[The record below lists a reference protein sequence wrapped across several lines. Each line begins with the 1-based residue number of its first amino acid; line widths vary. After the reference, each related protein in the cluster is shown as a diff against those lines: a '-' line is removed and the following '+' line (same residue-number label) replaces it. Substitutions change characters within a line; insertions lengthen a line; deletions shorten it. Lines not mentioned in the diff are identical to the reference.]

1 MARGLRWG
9 KNSPNRK
16 HNEKAFRKSL
26 EMKIQI
32 SPSRCAAFDVLL
44 EVETKKSRS
53 DALLAH
59 FGENLTTQDRGL
71 CHELVLGVL
80 RRKLY
85 LDRVISQLAKGSAEK
100 FDQEILIALR
110 IGLYQLLYLERIPA
124 YSAINDSVN
133 LVKRAKK
140 TSAANLVNAILRR
153 ASREKKFSFE
163 FIDEIERV
171 SILQSHPRWLI
182 ERWTNQFGLAEV
194 EKIALA
200 NNLASQATFR
210 FTRKSSADLIER
222 LKESGAEF
230 AEGEF
235 VSGCFRVS
243 KRSDL
248 LEEFARQG
256 EIFFQ
261 EEASQLVGNL
271 VGLKST
277 ENFLDVCA
285 SPGGKTTLISKLAD
299 KSSGDAVADSI
310 RIAGDLSGRRVKL
323 LKEICLKLGEKSLDI
338 VAHDATRS
346 LPYRDGSFDVV
357 LLDAP
362 CSGTGTIRRNL
373 EIRYNLNEKDFGEF
387 QLKQIRMLG
396 NIARL
401 VRKGG
406 RIIYSTCSLERDEDE
421 EVIAAFLKAYDGF
434 RKSSFEELPQLVT
447 DEGFFRT
454 FPQRDGI
461 DGFFVANLCRNISE

>member
-1 MARGLRWG
+1 
-9 KNSPNRK
+9 
-16 HNEKAFRKSL
+16 
-26 EMKIQI
+26 MKIQI

-362 CSGTGTIRRNL
+362 CSGTGTIRHNP
-373 EIRYNLNEKDFGEF
+373 EIRYFLERKDFAELAAK
-387 QLKQIRMLG
+387 QLKIL
-396 NIARL
+396 NNASKLI
-401 VRKGG
+401 KHGG
-406 RIIYSTCSLERDEDE
+406 RMIYSTCSLEKE
-421 EVIAAFLKAYDGF
+421 ENEAVCGKFLVKNTAFSLIKPNLAERF
-434 RKSSFEELPQLVT
+434 VT
-447 DEGFFRT
+447 AEGFART
-454 FPQRDGI
+454 FPQNDKM
-461 DGFFVANLCRNISE
+461 DGFFIAVFEKI